1 MVVRRTL
8 VVLIVAALLVAGF
21 CASLALGAVHVPLS
35 GVIDALL
42 GQGGITRL
50 DVIHSDIVLKLRLP
64 RTVEAIVV
72 GAALGVAGA
81 MLQGALSNLLPPPR
95 IIGVPGGAGFGALL
109 IIL

>member
-1 MVVRRTL
+1 MIVRRTL
-8 VVLIVAALLVAGF
+8 VVIIVAALLVAGF

-42 GQGGITRL
+42 GHSGTTRL
-50 DVIHSDIVLKLRLP
+50 DEIHNDIVLKLRLP

-81 MLQGALSNLLPPPR
+81 MLQGALSNPLASPD
-95 IIGVPGGAGFGALL
+95 IIGVTGGAGF
-109 IIL
+109 